1 MSELIQRLYI
11 DGAWVK
17 SHGGDVVEVLN
28 PATEDVIGRV
38 PLGTKSDVRAAI
50 TAARR
55 AFDDGPWPN
64 MSPRERAQIMGRM
77 AEIMER
83 RRPEIVDLNIREA
96 GSVRP
101 LAETVQVGVPIAHF
115 RDMVERV
122 MPTFGWERP
131 LAPFVGGGGIGQG
144 VIVRE
149 PYGVVALISAYNFPF
164 FLNVMKLAPAL
175 AAGCTVVLKPA
186 PTTPLEALV
195 VAEIAE
201 EAGLP
206 PGVLNVVTGDEEA
219 GRELTSHPGVD
230 LISFTGSDVVGRSV
244 YAQAA
249 PTMKKVILE
258 LGGKSAAL
266 VCDDAD
272 LSRAVQDV
280 VFGITVHAGQGCAL
294 LTRTLV
300 HESRHDELV
309 GLTKSVLDHIKVGD
323 PADPS
328 STMGPLISEAQRRK
342 VEALIKIGRQEGAQ
356 IACGGGRPPGLDRGY
371 FVEPTLF
378 TGVENS
384 MTIAQQEFFGPV
396 GVVIPFKD
404 DDDAVRI
411 ANDSPYGLG
420 GSVWSKDPARAYRIA
435 RRIRTGTV
443 TVNGGGAG
451 MSPHGAFGGYKQ
463 SGLGREWGEHG
474 LDEFLQTKTIS
485 WAVASG

>member
-1 MSELIQRLYI
+1 M
-11 DGAWVK
+11 
-17 SHGGDVVEVLN
+17 
-28 PATEDVIGRV
+28 
-38 PLGTKSDVRAAI
+38 
-50 TAARR
+50 
-55 AFDDGPWPN
+55 
-64 MSPRERAQIMGRM
+64 
-77 AEIMER
+77 
-83 RRPEIVDLNIREA
+83 
-96 GSVRP
+96 
-101 LAETVQVGVPIAHF
+101 
-115 RDMVERV
+115 
-122 MPTFGWERP
+122 
-131 LAPFVGGGGIGQG
+131 
-144 VIVRE
+144 
-149 PYGVVALISAYNFPF
+149 
-164 FLNVMKLAPAL
+164 
-175 AAGCTVVLKPA
+175 
-186 PTTPLEALV
+186 
-195 VAEIAE
+195 
-201 EAGLP
+201 
-206 PGVLNVVTGDEEA
+206 LNVVTGDEEA

-420 GSVWSKDPARAYRIA
+420 GSVWSQDPARAYRIA